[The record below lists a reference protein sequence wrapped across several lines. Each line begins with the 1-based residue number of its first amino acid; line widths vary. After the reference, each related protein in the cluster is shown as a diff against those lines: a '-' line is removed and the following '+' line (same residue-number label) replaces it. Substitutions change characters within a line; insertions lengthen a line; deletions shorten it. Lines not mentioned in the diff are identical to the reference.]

1 MPEISAL
8 APGQADRISKAL
20 IQLQKHLRRELKS
33 EFKKSIPREKT
44 SVFGGSSVFS
54 DHNAKSMRMEAIE
67 RRKLKA
73 EQGVTEL
80 FRR

>member
-1 MPEISAL
+1 MHPRASNEAH
-8 APGQADRISKAL
+8 AL

-33 EFKKSIPREKT
+33 EFKKSIPQEKT
-44 SVFGGSSVFS
+44 SVVGGSSVLS
-54 DHNAKSMRMEAIE
+54 DHNAKSIRIEAEIE

-73 EQGVTEL
+73 EQERVIEI